1 MGLILKQINEKKM
14 KKIIKPFLSIIAL
27 VVISVSTGCLKHGME
42 DLKNSNQNAL
52 STVDYTYRFL
62 YDDVIKEG
70 TPNQENLKDRVCEVV
85 FKKVSTP
92 ITVNGKTGFST
103 TLTYDANSVLKAGP
117 TGKVT
122 KADLYAKF
130 QTLIANDQLNKLW
143 VYITVPDASIVTP
156 LEDAPKLGTPAD
168 FSKDRYYRVTAADGS
183 SKDYVIRT
191 IKGF

>member
-1 MGLILKQINEKKM
+1 MGLILKQIKKEM
-14 KKIIKPFLSIIAL
+14 KKNIKTLLSIIAL
-27 VVISVSTGCLKHGME
+27 LIIAFSSGCLKSGVE

-103 TLTYDANSVLKAGP
+103 TISYDANSVLKAGP

-130 QTLIANDQLNKLW
+130 QTLIATDQLNKLW
-143 VYITVPDASIVTP
+143 VYITVPDASVVTP
-156 LEDAPKLGTPAD
+156 LEDSPKLGAPAD